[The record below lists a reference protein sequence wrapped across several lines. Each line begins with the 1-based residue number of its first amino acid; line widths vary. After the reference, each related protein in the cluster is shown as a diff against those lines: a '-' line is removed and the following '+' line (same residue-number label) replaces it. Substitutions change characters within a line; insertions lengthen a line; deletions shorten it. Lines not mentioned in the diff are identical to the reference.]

1 VVLGRYAMG
10 PAVGR
15 GATAVVHRARDLRT
29 GDDVAVKAVPVELG
43 IADRVDVEA
52 RAASRLSHPGIVAL
66 RDAGRDA
73 ECLYLVCDL
82 VEGRSLSEV
91 LRSDAPPSDRAA
103 VRLIGEVLDALA
115 HAHARGVVHR
125 DVKPANILIGPDGHA
140 RLSDFGVARIVDET
154 SLTLTGSVVGTV
166 AYMAPEQAL
175 GQPVGSAA
183 DVYAACL
190 VLHECLTGSNPIL
203 APAPAETARRAAAA
217 AVPSLEAQRPDLPA
231 ALTGAVDAGL
241 RRRADLRPS
250 AHELAGIF
258 ADVAEA
264 GGVRR
269 RALGRWERR
278 LPVAACAAAG
288 AALGAF
294 AVMRGAPP
302 EWSTAAFVAAGAVAG
317 GLLAAWSPRA
327 AALAA
332 VAGGALMAGAAAPG
346 MALILGALGALL
358 LLTGWSHG
366 RLLLLPALAPV
377 LFALGLG
384 PLYAVAA
391 GLAPRWPAR
400 LWAAVAG
407 MCATI
412 AWQVAAGA
420 DGLMAGG
427 GYLAPAVTDLEDEG
441 SPVAAARRLWEPLGA
456 EPVVLAQIG
465 VMVVAALTV
474 PLVMRARPGIARAAA
489 AALWVAGMLVALS
502 ATATEIPAALGAA
515 IPAAIVV
522 CVWAVWPWRLVPDR
536 GLVKVSATL
545 RG

>member
-1 VVLGRYAMG
+1 MG
-10 PAVGR
+10 PAIGR
-15 GATAVVHRARDLRT
+15 GATAVVHRARDLET
-29 GDDVAVKAVPVELG
+29 GEDVAVKAVPVELG

-66 RDAGRDA
+66 RDAGSDA

-115 HAHARGVVHR
+115 HAHSRGVVHR

-190 VLHECLTGSNPIL
+190 VLYECLTGSNPIV

-217 AVPSLEAQRPDLPA
+217 AVPPLEQARPDLPA

-241 RRRADLRPS
+241 RRRPDLRPS
-250 AHELAGIF
+250 AQELADIF
-258 ADVAEA
+258 ADVAEVRGA
-264 GGVRR
+264 RR
-269 RALGRWERR
+269 RALRRWERR
-278 LPVAACAAAG
+278 LPVAGCAAAG
-288 AALGAF
+288 AALGGF
-294 AVMRGAPP
+294 AVMQGAPP
-302 EWSTAAFVAAGAVAG
+302 EWSTGAVVTAGAVAG

-332 VAGGALMAGAAAPG
+332 VVGGALMVGAVAPG
-346 MALILGALGALL
+346 MALILGAVGCLL
-358 LLTGWSHG
+358 LMAGWSNE

-412 AWQVAAGA
+412 GWQVAAGA

-441 SPVAAARRLWEPLGA
+441 SPVTAARRLWEPLGA
-456 EPVVLAQIG
+456 DPMVLAQIG

-474 PLVMRARPGIARAAA
+474 PLVMRARPGLPRVGA
-489 AALWVAGMLVALS
+489 AALWVTGMLAALS

-522 CVWAVWPWRLVPDR
+522 GVWAVWPWRLVPDR